1 MDKLIKLISRWIS
14 VDRVQRDL
22 LPSNNEFVG
31 FDLPWENKCLICL
44 CDYGTAGAEFERFVF
59 TPLKI

>member
-31 FDLPWENKCLICL
+31 FDLP
-44 CDYGTAGAEFERFVF
+44 
-59 TPLKI
+59 